1 MNLCMNLSKLWVNKG
16 KRRYY
21 KVMVYRDLL
30 GDLILLRN
38 WGSLDN
44 ERGGMKKEVV
54 SHQEAEAMLVAIE
67 KKRISHR
74 YQLVSTVSE

>member
-1 MNLCMNLSKLWVNKG
+1 MNLSKLWVNKE

-54 SHQEAEAMLVAIE
+54 SHQEAEALLVTIE
-67 KKRISHR
+67 KKRTRHQ
-74 YQLVSTVSE
+74 YQLVSTGSSS

>member
-1 MNLCMNLSKLWVNKG
+1 
-16 KRRYY
+16 
-21 KVMVYRDLL
+21 
-30 GDLILLRN
+30 
-38 WGSLDN
+38 
-44 ERGGMKKEVV
+44 MKKEVV

>member
-1 MNLCMNLSKLWVNKG
+1 MNLSKVWVNKE

-21 KVMVYRDLL
+21 KVMVHRDLL

-54 SHQEAEAMLVAIE
+54 SLQEAEAMLVATE
-67 KKRISHR
+67 KKRTSHHYR
-74 YQLVSTVSE
+74 LVSTVSGG